1 MDNCFSSDFRMFTH
15 THTHTHARAHTH
27 THTHTRLISYLWLA
41 LSCRAVVELNVTVPA
56 VAVNSNSIPVSLNN
70 GVPRANN
77 AGTEAAIKATITAT
91 PHQKTSVFRSRYQL
105 TL

>member
-1 MDNCFSSDFRMFTH
+1 MDNSFSSDFRMFTH
-15 THTHTHARAHTH
+15 THTHTRAR

-41 LSCRAVVELNVTVPA
+41 LSCRAVVKLNVTVPA
-56 VAVNSNSIPVSLNN
+56 VAENSNSIPVSLND
-70 GVPRANN
+70 GVLRANN
-77 AGTEAAIKATITAT
+77 ARTEAAIKATITAT

>member
-1 MDNCFSSDFRMFTH
+1 MHHNSYCMDNSFSSDFRMFTH
-15 THTHTHARAHTH
+15 TRAHTH

-41 LSCRAVVELNVTVPA
+41 LSCRAVVKLNVAVPA

-77 AGTEAAIKATITAT
+77 ARTEAAIKATITA
-91 PHQKTSVFRSRYQL
+91 SRIKRHL
-105 TL
+105 FSAVDTN